1 MSRFNYIFSFILSDK
16 IGKDN
21 YKNFLIYTEGGYVMA
36 DEMGKM
42 SIRIDLEDKEALAK
56 YAKENDLTMSQL
68 LRRMIKEFLRD
79 NASKE

>member
-1 MSRFNYIFSFILSDK
+1 
-16 IGKDN
+16 
-21 YKNFLIYTEGGYVMA
+21 MA

-56 YAKENDLTMSQL
+56 YAKENDSTMSQL

-79 NASKE
+79 KASKE

>member
-1 MSRFNYIFSFILSDK
+1 
-16 IGKDN
+16 
-21 YKNFLIYTEGGYVMA
+21 MA

-56 YAKENDLTMSQL
+56 YAKKNDLTMSQL
-68 LRRMIKEFLRD
+68 HRRMIKEFLRD

>member
-1 MSRFNYIFSFILSDK
+1 
-16 IGKDN
+16 
-21 YKNFLIYTEGGYVMA
+21 MA

-42 SIRIDLEDKEALAK
+42 SIRIDHEDKEALAK
-56 YAKENDLTMSQL
+56 YAKENDLTMSQQ

>member
-1 MSRFNYIFSFILSDK
+1 MK
-16 IGKDN
+16 
-21 YKNFLIYTEGGYVMA
+21 GGNVMT

-68 LRRMIKEFLRD
+68 IRRMIKEFLK
-79 NASKE
+79 NHQNN